1 MLKMNKQDLTKS
13 QVNKG
18 NITKAALVYYICY
31 CILMLKISHA
41 YSWLGKL
48 TGIGVLY
55 IQTWVVSL
63 LPSEPSKL
71 QPHVNN

>member
-1 MLKMNKQDLTKS
+1 MLKINRQDLTKS

-18 NITKAALVYYICY
+18 NMNSAALVNYICY
-31 CILMLKISHA
+31 CILILKISHA

-55 IQTWVVSL
+55 IQTWVVFL
-63 LPSEPSKL
+63 LPNEPSKL
-71 QPHVNN
+71 QPDVNN